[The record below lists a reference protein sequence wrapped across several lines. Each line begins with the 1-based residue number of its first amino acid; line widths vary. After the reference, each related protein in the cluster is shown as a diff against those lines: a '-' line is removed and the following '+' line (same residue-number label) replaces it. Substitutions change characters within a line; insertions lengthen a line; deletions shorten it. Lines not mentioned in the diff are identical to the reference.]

1 MVTSLGLAFL
11 AGILSVLS
19 PCVLPLLPLVLGA
32 AASEHRLGPAALA
45 AGLALS
51 FVVIGLFVATVG
63 FAIGLD
69 AGIFRTG
76 AAIMLILIGL
86 VLMVPAAQTRL
97 AVAAGPV
104 SNWTESRF
112 GGFSTAGLLGQFG
125 VGLLLGAVWSPCVGP
140 TLGAASLLASQGRDL
155 GIVALTMLL
164 FGLGAALPL
173 LLLGTL
179 SREVLMRWRDRM
191 MGLGKGLKA
200 ALGLILVVT
209 GLIIVSG
216 YDKTAGDRAGQ
227 RLAGLA
233 HQPDHPALRPGTG
246 PGPYE
251 RTRSVADEHRGWT
264 YDGDDCRIPGVTA
277 SSCGPGGEL
286 LVCARR
292 NLLFELGLEV
302 RNAEDL
308 DWIAR
313 VGPQI
318 LLGEVLV
325 EGRRPFEFL

>member
-1 MVTSLGLAFL
+1 
-11 AGILSVLS
+11 
-19 PCVLPLLPLVLGA
+19 
-32 AASEHRLGPAALA
+32 EHRLGPAALA

-51 FVVIGLFVATVG
+51 FVIIGLFVATVG

-125 VGLLLGAVWSPCVGP
+125 VGVLLGAVWSPCVGP

-200 ALGLILVVT
+200 ALGLILVAT
-209 GLIIVSG
+209 GLMIALG
-216 YDKTAGDRAGQ
+216 YDKAAETALVNASPAWLTNLTT
-227 RLAGLA
+227 RL
-233 HQPDHPALRPGTG
+233 
-246 PGPYE
+246 
-251 RTRSVADEHRGWT
+251 
-264 YDGDDCRIPGVTA
+264 
-277 SSCGPGGEL
+277 
-286 LVCARR
+286 
-292 NLLFELGLEV
+292 
-302 RNAEDL
+302 
-308 DWIAR
+308 
-313 VGPQI
+313 
-318 LLGEVLV
+318 
-325 EGRRPFEFL
+325 

>member
-125 VGLLLGAVWSPCVGP
+125 VGVLLGAVWSPCVGP

-155 GIVALTMLL
+155 GVVALTMLL

-200 ALGLILVVT
+200 ALGLILVAT
-209 GLIIVSG
+209 GLMIASG
-216 YDKTAGDRAGQ
+216 YDKAAETALVNASPAWLTNLTT
-227 RLAGLA
+227 RL
-233 HQPDHPALRPGTG
+233 
-246 PGPYE
+246 
-251 RTRSVADEHRGWT
+251 
-264 YDGDDCRIPGVTA
+264 
-277 SSCGPGGEL
+277 
-286 LVCARR
+286 
-292 NLLFELGLEV
+292 
-302 RNAEDL
+302 
-308 DWIAR
+308 
-313 VGPQI
+313 
-318 LLGEVLV
+318 
-325 EGRRPFEFL
+325 

>member
-51 FVVIGLFVATVG
+51 FVIIGLFVATLG

-104 SNWTESRF
+104 NNWTESRF

-125 VGLLLGAVWSPCVGP
+125 VGMLLGAVWSPCVGP

-200 ALGLILVVT
+200 ALGLILVAT
-209 GLIIVSG
+209 GLMIASG
-216 YDKTAGDRAGQ
+216 YDKAAETALVNASPAWLTNLTT
-227 RLAGLA
+227 RL
-233 HQPDHPALRPGTG
+233 
-246 PGPYE
+246 
-251 RTRSVADEHRGWT
+251 
-264 YDGDDCRIPGVTA
+264 
-277 SSCGPGGEL
+277 
-286 LVCARR
+286 
-292 NLLFELGLEV
+292 
-302 RNAEDL
+302 
-308 DWIAR
+308 
-313 VGPQI
+313 
-318 LLGEVLV
+318 
-325 EGRRPFEFL
+325 

>member
-11 AGILSVLS
+11 AGILSVMS

-51 FVVIGLFVATVG
+51 FVIIGLFVATVG

-125 VGLLLGAVWSPCVGP
+125 VGMLLGAVWSPCVGP

-200 ALGLILVVT
+200 ALGLILVAT
-209 GLIIVSG
+209 GLMIASG
-216 YDKTAGDRAGQ
+216 YDKAAETALVNASPAWLTSLTT
-227 RLAGLA
+227 RL
-233 HQPDHPALRPGTG
+233 
-246 PGPYE
+246 
-251 RTRSVADEHRGWT
+251 
-264 YDGDDCRIPGVTA
+264 
-277 SSCGPGGEL
+277 
-286 LVCARR
+286 
-292 NLLFELGLEV
+292 
-302 RNAEDL
+302 
-308 DWIAR
+308 
-313 VGPQI
+313 
-318 LLGEVLV
+318 
-325 EGRRPFEFL
+325 

>member
-1 MVTSLGLAFL
+1 MVSTLGLAFF

-32 AASEHRLGPAALA
+32 AASEHHLGPAALA

-69 AGIFRTG
+69 TDVFSTI
-76 AAIMLILIGL
+76 AAILLVLIGL

-112 GGFSTAGLLGQFG
+112 GGFSTVGLFGQFG

-155 GIVALTMLL
+155 GTVALTMLL

-173 LLLGTL
+173 LMLGTL

-191 MGLGKGLKA
+191 MSAGKRLKA
-200 ALGLILVVT
+200 GLGLILVVT
-209 GLIIVSG
+209 GAVILSG
-216 YDKTAGDRAGQ
+216 YDKPIKTALVNASPAWLTDLTT
-227 RLAGLA
+227 RL
-233 HQPDHPALRPGTG
+233 
-246 PGPYE
+246 
-251 RTRSVADEHRGWT
+251 
-264 YDGDDCRIPGVTA
+264 
-277 SSCGPGGEL
+277 
-286 LVCARR
+286 
-292 NLLFELGLEV
+292 
-302 RNAEDL
+302 
-308 DWIAR
+308 
-313 VGPQI
+313 
-318 LLGEVLV
+318 
-325 EGRRPFEFL
+325 

>member
-1 MVTSLGLAFL
+1 MATFGFAFL

-32 AASEHRLGPAALA
+32 AASEHRLGPVALA

-51 FVVIGLFVATVG
+51 FTVIGLFVATVG
-63 FAIGLD
+63 FTIGLD
-69 AGIFRTG
+69 AGVFRIG
-76 AAIMLILIGL
+76 AAIMLVGIGL

-112 GGFSTAGLLGQFG
+112 GGFSTNGLAGQFG

-155 GIVALTMLL
+155 GAVALTMGL

-179 SREVLMRWRDRM
+179 SREVLVRWRDRM

-200 ALGLILVVT
+200 ALGLILVAT
-209 GLIIVSG
+209 GLMIATG
-216 YDKTAGDRAGQ
+216 TDKLAETILVNASPAWLTTLTT
-227 RLAGLA
+227 RL
-233 HQPDHPALRPGTG
+233 
-246 PGPYE
+246 
-251 RTRSVADEHRGWT
+251 
-264 YDGDDCRIPGVTA
+264 
-277 SSCGPGGEL
+277 
-286 LVCARR
+286 
-292 NLLFELGLEV
+292 
-302 RNAEDL
+302 
-308 DWIAR
+308 
-313 VGPQI
+313 
-318 LLGEVLV
+318 
-325 EGRRPFEFL
+325 

>member
-86 VLMVPAAQTRL
+86 ILIVPAAQTRL

-125 VGLLLGAVWSPCVGP
+125 VGVLLGAVWSPCVGP

-155 GIVALTMLL
+155 GVVALTMLL

-179 SREVLMRWRDRM
+179 SREILMRWRDRM

-200 ALGLILVVT
+200 ALGLILVAT
-209 GLIIVSG
+209 GLMIASG
-216 YDKTAGDRAGQ
+216 YDKAAETALVNASTDWLT
-227 RLAGLA
+227 RL
-233 HQPDHPALRPGTG
+233 T
-246 PGPYE
+246 
-251 RTRSVADEHRGWT
+251 TR
-264 YDGDDCRIPGVTA
+264 
-277 SSCGPGGEL
+277 L
-286 LVCARR
+286 
-292 NLLFELGLEV
+292 
-302 RNAEDL
+302 
-308 DWIAR
+308 
-313 VGPQI
+313 
-318 LLGEVLV
+318 
-325 EGRRPFEFL
+325 